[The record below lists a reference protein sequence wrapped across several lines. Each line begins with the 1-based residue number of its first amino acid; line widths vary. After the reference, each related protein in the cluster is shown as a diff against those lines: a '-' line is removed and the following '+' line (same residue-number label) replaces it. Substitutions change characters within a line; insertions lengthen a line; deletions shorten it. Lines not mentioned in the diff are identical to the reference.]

1 MCITGRALALLSV
14 SVTKV
19 RESPPWRG
27 GGCIGAFKKTGEAV
41 FRRVPGAVGQGVR
54 SYARSN
60 RTDGWTSDSEP
71 GRARGQNDRNDS
83 AGAGRGVSGLTD
95 QGDESTEGRIRLDK

>member
-1 MCITGRALALLSV
+1 MLSV
-14 SVTKV
+14 PVTKV

-27 GGCIGAFKKTGEAV
+27 GESVLELLRRQERQCR
-41 FRRVPGAVGQGVR
+41 RRVPGAVGQAAWPCSLMGVR

-60 RTDGWTSDSEP
+60 HTDGWTSDSEP

-83 AGAGRGVSGLTD
+83 AGAGRGVRGLTD
-95 QGDESTEGRIRLDK
+95 QGEESTEGRIRLDK